1 MKLKFEK
8 RRFEKKKIKIEF
20 LKTVQ
25 VFHLDPV
32 RWPSDTDRGG

>member
-8 RRFEKKKIKIEF
+8 RRFKKKIEIEF

-32 RWPSDTDRGG
+32 RWPSDMDGGG